1 MYLYVYMYFSC
12 RFSVY
17 LYVPQRCLAGRRY
30 GYKGGYNEKT
40 QKQRKILLA
49 QKGNKWYTHLVKR
62 TG

>member
-30 GYKGGYNEKT
+30 GYKGGYNEKLGSSI
-40 QKQRKILLA
+40 KFYLHKKAINGIL
-49 QKGNKWYTHLVKR
+49 T
-62 TG
+62 